1 MDPAHPAGTT
11 ALAPDGA
18 WACVTPYRE
27 RLVALARGH
36 GLTPEEA
43 EDVAHSALC
52 AVVERGVDP
61 HRAGAELARATARR
75 SREVLAENERQA
87 RLLALTRADDR
98 LVGREDEAVCDRVQ
112 LGWLLATLP
121 ERERRV
127 LVLSANGMPVTSIAE
142 LTGLSYPTVDR
153 LLSRAR
159 KSLRG
164 RAASPG

>member
-1 MDPAHPAGTT
+1 MEPHPAGTT

-43 EDVAHSALC
+43 EDAAHSALC
-52 AVVERGVDP
+52 AVVERGVADP
-61 HRAGAELARATARR
+61 RRAGAELARATARR
-75 SREVLAENERQA
+75 SKEVIAENERQA

-98 LVGREDEAVCDRVQ
+98 LVGRMDEAVCDRVQ

-159 KSLRG
+159 KALRG